1 MEKCQNYNSVYY
13 YNILKSRTI
22 YPRLVLGSSSVY
34 RRELLQ
40 HLQIPFET
48 ANPAIDESALPE
60 ETPDATAL
68 RLAKEKAHA
77 LVKQFPDAL
86 IITADQ
92 VATLDKIQLGK
103 PLNHENAVRQL
114 RLMRGREV
122 VFHTA
127 LCLFNSRTACLQA
140 RIIPCSVKYR
150 ELNDDQIERYLAR
163 EQPYHCAGSA
173 KAEGLGIALIERITG
188 EDPNALIGLPLI
200 ALVEMLMME
209 GVEIL

>member
-1 MEKCQNYNSVYY
+1 MERCQNYKSVYY
-13 YNILKSRTI
+13 YNILKSHAI
-22 YPRLVLGSSSVY
+22 YPQLVLGSSSVY

-40 HLQIPFET
+40 HLQIPFEI
-48 ANPAIDESALPE
+48 ASPDIDESAFPGEAPE
-60 ETPDATAL
+60 ETAL
-68 RLAKEKAHA
+68 RLAKEKARA
-77 LVKQFPDAL
+77 LAKQFPDAL

-92 VATLDKIQLGK
+92 VAALDKVQLGK

-122 VFHTA
+122 VFFTA
-127 LCLFNSRTACLQA
+127 LCLFNSRTSRLQA
-140 RIIPCSVKYR
+140 RVIPCSVKYR
-150 ELNDDQIERYLAR
+150 ELSDDQIERYLTR

-173 KAEGLGIALIERITG
+173 KVEGLGIALTERITG

-200 ALVEMLMME
+200 ALVEMLLAE

>member
-1 MEKCQNYNSVYY
+1 MGKCQNYKSVYY
-13 YNILKSRTI
+13 YNILKNRTI
-22 YPRLVLGSSSVY
+22 YPLLVLGSSSIY

-40 HLQIPFET
+40 HLQIPFEI
-48 ANPAIDESALPE
+48 ADPAIDESVLPGE
-60 ETPDATAL
+60 APDATAL
-68 RLAKEKAHA
+68 RLAKEKAYA
-77 LVKQFPDAL
+77 LAKSFPDAL

-92 VATLDKIQLGK
+92 VAALDKIQLGK
-103 PLNHENAVRQL
+103 PLSHENAVRQL

-127 LCLFNSRTACLQA
+127 LCLLNSRTARLQA
-140 RIIPCSVKYR
+140 RTVSCSVKYR
-150 ELNDDQIERYLAR
+150 KLNDAQIERYLTK

-200 ALVEMLMME
+200 ALVEMLMKE
-209 GVEIL
+209 EVELF